1 MNTSSGAED
10 NNEVQA
16 PQMVPLT
23 PLKGRDFIAS
33 KVKHLPHAPG
43 VYRMIGE
50 KGEILYVGK
59 AKSLRNR
66 VTSYSRPTGHTNR
79 ILRMINLTRDM
90 EFTRTETESD
100 ALLLESNLIKQLKPQ
115 FNILL
120 RDDKSFPYILLA
132 DDHDTPQL
140 TKHRGRHRR
149 PGAYFGPF
157 ASATAVNRAMKTLQ
171 RAFLLRSCNDT
182 VLANRERPCL
192 LHQIKRCSAPCTN
205 EISPDSYS
213 DLVTEARA
221 FLSGQSRQIQEKLL
235 GQMKEASEAQDYEQA
250 AEARDRIRALTYIQT
265 DNNIQ
270 SEDLADADVMAV
282 IKQGGQ
288 CCIQVFFFRAFQNL
302 GNRAFYP
309 RHDRDAEPSAVLEA
323 FIGQFYDDR
332 AIPPVL
338 LLNIELTN
346 QGLLAQ
352 ALTLK
357 ADHKVSISVPKRGS
371 KAQLVGVATQNA
383 EDAIARHL
391 AETASQRATMQAVA
405 DLFNLSAPPKRIE
418 VYDNSHLQGTNQ
430 LGGMI
435 VAGEDG
441 FLKTQYRKFNIK
453 DEDTIAG
460 DDYGMMR
467 EVFRRRFIRL
477 KKEETLDTS
486 KRPDLVLIDGG
497 LGQLSAVTKVM
508 NELGLEDIP
517 LVAIAKG
524 PERNAGRERFFMN
537 GRDNFSLPHNSPT
550 LYYLQRLRD
559 EAHRFAIGG
568 HRAKRKREIRGNSLD
583 DISGIGAQRKKSLLH
598 HFGSAKSVER
608 ASLSDLQKVEGI
620 NARIAQRIHDH
631 FHGDGTK

>member
-477 KKEETLDTS
+477 KKEENLDTS

>member
-357 ADHKVSISVPKRGS
+357 ANHKVSISVPKRGS